1 MEKPQKPK
9 DRDEQISMIWDALYN
24 HVFHRL
30 KMQDIKINFIFG
42 FLALILGLLG
52 ILVACGIVH
61 L

>member
-1 MEKPQKPK
+1 MNTPEKPQ

-30 KMQDIKINFIFG
+30 KTQDMKINFICG
-42 FLALILGLLG
+42 FLALILALLG
-52 ILVACGIVH
+52 VLIACGIVH